1 MMIFFTGNMK
11 FDLLH
16 EPVYNMIFFFFK
28 WVEIF
33 TVSLHNSPSSHSRD
47 FLLVLA
53 AKS

>member
-1 MMIFFTGNMK
+1 MMIFFMGNMK

-16 EPVYNMIFFFFK
+16 EPMYNMIFFQK

>member
-16 EPVYNMIFFFFK
+16 EPMYNVIVFQK
-28 WVEIF
+28 GVEIF
-33 TVSLHNSPSSHSRD
+33 TVSLHNSPSSRSRD